1 MRKQLTG
8 MLGLSLSAIS
18 PLAVA
23 LGLGQATVNSPLDA
37 PLEATVPL
45 QESEGFALSDL
56 RVDLANESAFR
67 ALGLEW
73 TSLTASISVQ
83 VQERPAGHRL
93 LLRSS
98 QAVHEPWLDLLLTIS
113 SPEGRQTRA
122 LTLLFD
128 PPDYALDSPVDATGS
143 AESPSRESASVLSAA
158 RDASRDI
165 AYVASGDTLWSVAAR
180 VKPADVTIQQ
190 MMMALLAANPAAF
203 PTGNIDELRAGQ
215 TLNIPTRQ
223 QITSRTSSN
232 AAQAIQAVRS
242 PVGRQVESQEK
253 PEGLSGSSVE
263 QVVEPARQSDDQGA
277 ALSLQKTGVV
287 AIEKELA
294 EQLLEGQDRLLAVL
308 DESEEMHDELAVL
321 RQEVASLT
329 QALSASQRELQQA
342 QELSD
347 MLAGSAAL
355 MANSR
360 PANEV
365 PNLNRSQSASATIV
379 ERMAAYQWPLAS
391 SALAL
396 LLGALV
402 WSRRRRERQ
411 WEDVAPISSAYNA
424 DTMPTATPS
433 PATPPPTKPSTTSP
447 PPTTF
452 SPTTFSPTTFS
463 PTTFSTTTPSS
474 SIEPPT
480 RGSPTADTVP
490 ANSEPGPIVEA
501 ERQETSSPPGVGR
514 NQYGGKSVEERWEV
528 EEVAFEPRRRDN
540 GAP

>member
-1 MRKQLTG
+1 
-8 MLGLSLSAIS
+8 
-18 PLAVA
+18 
-23 LGLGQATVNSPLDA
+23 
-37 PLEATVPL
+37 
-45 QESEGFALSDL
+45 
-56 RVDLANESAFR
+56 
-67 ALGLEW
+67 
-73 TSLTASISVQ
+73 
-83 VQERPAGHRL
+83 
-93 LLRSS
+93 
-98 QAVHEPWLDLLLTIS
+98 
-113 SPEGRQTRA
+113 
-122 LTLLFD
+122 
-128 PPDYALDSPVDATGS
+128 
-143 AESPSRESASVLSAA
+143 
-158 RDASRDI
+158 
-165 AYVASGDTLWSVAAR
+165 

-190 MMMALLAANPAAF
+190 MMTALLAANPAAF

-215 TLNIPTRQ
+215 TLNIPTRSQ
-223 QITSRTSSN
+223 VTSQTSRN
-232 AAQAIQAVRS
+232 VAQAVQAVRP

-253 PEGLSGSSVE
+253 PEGLSSSSVE
-263 QVVEPARQSDDQGA
+263 QVVELARQSDDQGA
-277 ALSLQKTGVV
+277 ALSLQTPSVV

-294 EQLLEGQDRLLAVL
+294 EQLLEGQDTLLAVL
-308 DESEEMHDELAVL
+308 DEREEMHDQLAVL

-347 MLAGSAAL
+347 VLAGSAAL

-365 PNLNRSQSASATIV
+365 PNLNRSQSASATIA

-433 PATPPPTKPSTTSP
+433 PAKP
-447 PPTTF
+447 
-452 SPTTFSPTTFS
+452 SPTTFSPAKPS

-474 SIEPPT
+474 TEPPT

-490 ANSEPGPIVEA
+490 ANSEPGLIVET
-501 ERQETSSPPGVGR
+501 ERQETSSPPGVER
-514 NQYGGKSVEERWEV
+514 NQYGGKNVEERWEV

>member
-56 RVDLANESAFR
+56 RVELANESAFR

-83 VQERPAGHRL
+83 VQEQPAGHRL

-98 QAVHEPWLDLLLTIS
+98 QAAHEPWLDLLLTIS

-143 AESPSRESASVLSAA
+143 AESPSRASASVLSAA

-180 VKPADVTIQQ
+180 VKPDDVTIQQ
-190 MMMALLAANPAAF
+190 MMTALLVANPAAF

-242 PVGRQVESQEK
+242 QVESQEK

-277 ALSLQKTGVV
+277 ALSLQTPGVV

-294 EQLLEGQDRLLAVL
+294 EQLLEGQNRLLAVL
-308 DESEEMHDELAVL
+308 DEREEMHDQLAVL

-347 MLAGSAAL
+347 VLAGSAAL

-365 PNLNRSQSASATIV
+365 PSLNRSQSASATIA

-433 PATPPPTKPSTTSP
+433 PATPPPT
-447 PPTTF
+447 
-452 SPTTFSPTTFS
+452 TFSPTTFS

-490 ANSEPGPIVEA
+490 ANSEPGPVVEA

>member
-56 RVDLANESAFR
+56 RVELANESAFR

-83 VQERPAGHRL
+83 VQEQPAGHRL

-143 AESPSRESASVLSAA
+143 AESPSRASASVLSAA

-180 VKPADVTIQQ
+180 VKPDDVTIQQ
-190 MMMALLAANPAAF
+190 MMTALLVANPAAF

-232 AAQAIQAVRS
+232 AAQAIQAARS
-242 PVGRQVESQEK
+242 PVGRQVESQEQ

-277 ALSLQKTGVV
+277 ALSLQTPGVV

-308 DESEEMHDELAVL
+308 DEREEMHDQLAVL

-329 QALSASQRELQQA
+329 QALSASQRELQQT

-379 ERMAAYQWPLAS
+379 ERMAAYQWPLAI

-424 DTMPTATPS
+424 DTMPTATPP
-433 PATPPPTKPSTTSP
+433 PATPSPTSP
-447 PPTTF
+447 P
-452 SPTTFSPTTFS
+452 PTTFS

-474 SIEPPT
+474 TTEAPM